1 MHNSYNATRV
11 LFNPDIVEVN
21 EFIAKNW
28 YSLCTDMEELISVE
42 MLVNCSNTFIFMCF
56 FTVKRDPDRATTVV
70 TEFSQLMP
78 TQFSQQATA
87 TTLMK
92 ERRVVVSEIPDQK
105 QVI

>member
-1 MHNSYNATRV
+1 
-11 LFNPDIVEVN
+11 
-21 EFIAKNW
+21 
-28 YSLCTDMEELISVE
+28 
-42 MLVNCSNTFIFMCF
+42 MCF

-70 TEFSQLMP
+70 TEFSQFMP